1 MARILGILA
10 FHVFLSIFLHTMVF
24 STLEDGL
31 VRIKLKKMDI
41 DEARH
46 IGAIISRHE
55 EYSLKAFN
63 RKYCQNASKTSD
75 SQKPHAVP
83 LTNYID
89 SQYYGEIGIG
99 SPPQIFSVVFDTA
112 SANLW
117 VPSSHCLL
125 SASCFYHSKYKSSQS
140 KCVSL
145 LSSLFNHNACVAAA
159 AIAVMNSDS
168 HDDSAIVACFY
179 VLQLIGDSP

>member
-1 MARILGILA
+1 IHMARILGILA
-10 FHVFLSIFLHTMVF
+10 FHVFLSIFLHTLVF

-31 VRIKLKKMDI
+31 VRIKLKKMNI
-41 DEARH
+41 DEAKH

-55 EYSLKAFN
+55 DYSLKAFN

-99 SPPQIFSVVFDTA
+99 SPPQVFSVVFDTA

-117 VPSSHCLL
+117 VPSSQCLL

-140 KCVSL
+140 STYKA
-145 LSSLFNHNACVAAA
+145 NGN
-159 AIAVMNSDS
+159 
-168 HDDSAIVACFY
+168 
-179 VLQLIGDSP
+179 